1 MRTARLETVCA
12 SVSVATVR
20 CHSGGSQMNKFEKVS
35 SDDHQMSLAGMAGGR
50 GPRSDVQGVGAQYSE
65 VQYIMGNSDIHGTP
79 HDRIIDGRTQLRTL
93 LPVTSYF
100 LEILDLPLRRVPL
113 QTYEELI

>member
-1 MRTARLETVCA
+1 
-12 SVSVATVR
+12 
-20 CHSGGSQMNKFEKVS
+20 MNKFEKVS
-35 SDDHQMSLAGMAGGR
+35 SDDHQMSLAGMGVGG
-50 GPRSDVQGVGAQYSE
+50 VQGLMSRGLEAQYSE
-65 VQYIMGNSDIHGTP
+65 VQYIMGNSHIHGTP